1 MQPTVTHKTARRML
15 RYKVA
20 GGMLDFISIAVCT
33 FLILVL
39 LVLLINLFTWVRADL
54 TEVFASYFK
63 NVTDAV
69 IMGR

>member
-1 MQPTVTHKTARRML
+1 MQPSITHRAARRML

-20 GGMLDFISIAVCT
+20 GGVLDFIGIAGCT

-39 LVLLINLFTWVRADL
+39 LVLLINLVVWVQGDL
-54 TEVFASYFK
+54 AQVFSGYFK

-69 IMGR
+69 VMPR

>member
-1 MQPTVTHKTARRML
+1 ML
-15 RYKVA
+15 HYKVA
-20 GGMLDFISIAVCT
+20 GGVLDFISVAVCT

-54 TEVFASYFK
+54 TEMFASYFQ
-63 NVTDAV
+63 NVIDAV